1 MPRSSLAPELPQAR
15 TLLAAAAGAVVLAL
29 LGWWLVRP
37 AAAPI
42 EATLP
47 VAGTVAADGHGGAA
61 GAPGV
66 EATGA
71 RPRETAADGSVAGQE
86 AAASD
91 DGAEEEVVVV
101 QAAGAVRHPGVVRLP
116 VGSRVDDLVRAAGG
130 FAERADRDRVNLA
143 APVVDGERVWIPAVG
158 EAEAPEVVAGT
169 AGGATGPVPGG
180 EPAGTGSGGGAGAAG
195 PVDLNRATE
204 VELDALPG
212 VGPATAAAILAHR
225 DEVGRFTSVEQ
236 LLDVRGIGEAKLE
249 QLRPLVTV

>member
-1 MPRSSLAPELPQAR
+1 MARASLASEPPQAR
-15 TLLAAAAGAVVLAL
+15 TLLLAAGGAVLVAL

-37 AAAPI
+37 AAAPL

-47 VAGTVAADGHGGAA
+47 VAGSIASDASGGGARLE
-61 GAPGV
+61 GT
-66 EATGA
+66 ES
-71 RPRETAADGSVAGQE
+71 R
-86 AAASD
+86 AASADPETGSARAAGEGD
-91 DGAEEEVVVV
+91 DDAAIEDEVLVV
-101 QAAGAVRHPGVVRLP
+101 QAAGAVREPGVVRLP
-116 VGSRVDDLVRAAGG
+116 AGARVDDLVRAAGG
-130 FAERADRDRVNLA
+130 FADGADRDRVNLA
-143 APVVDGERVWIPAVG
+143 ALVADGERVWIPAVG
-158 EAEAPEVVAGT
+158 EEQAPDVVAG
-169 AGGATGPVPGG
+169 GGGGPVGG
-180 EPAGTGSGGGAGAAG
+180 GGPSSTGSDPQGGSKPAG